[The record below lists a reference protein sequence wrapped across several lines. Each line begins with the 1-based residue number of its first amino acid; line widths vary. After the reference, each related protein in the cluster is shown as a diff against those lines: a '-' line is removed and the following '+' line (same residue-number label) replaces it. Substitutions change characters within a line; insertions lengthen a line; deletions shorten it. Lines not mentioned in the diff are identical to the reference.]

1 MTNQFR
7 MLTPAVVILATFAC
21 GSQVEEPKKEIRNV
35 LFISSDDHA
44 AYVMGAYGNS
54 IIQTPNL
61 DRLAAS
67 GARFDSAYVNCPFCT
82 PSRQSIITGK
92 LPHATGVT
100 LVRTALSEDEVTI
113 ADHLKGFGFKTA
125 AVGKM
130 HFNSD
135 LTHGFDYRIDGKDHD
150 AYLAEHPARK
160 PPPEIPYKPV
170 WRPFG
175 TPARDWLNAGVL
187 PGTAYPRPGNFENQ
201 GPLRRRFHV
210 HVFYPPRD

>member
-130 HFNSD
+130 HFNSGPD
-135 LTHGFDYRIDGKDHD
+135 PRFRLSDRRQGPRRLPRRTS
-150 AYLAEHPARK
+150 
-160 PPPEIPYKPV
+160 
-170 WRPFG
+170 RPQ
-175 TPARDWLNAGVL
+175 TPARDTLQTSLAAVRH
-187 PGTAYPRPGNFENQ
+187 PRP
-201 GPLRRRFHV
+201 
-210 HVFYPPRD
+210 